1 MDVKINNLEN
11 SSIVKTS
18 EHTSSGFSMSAISS
32 VKSIENKYDVCR
44 DKDCMKKFCECIRQR
59 PMEIINIRKI
69 KLLIK
74 EQQKLYENAEILLYF

>member
-44 DKDCMKKFCECIRQR
+44 DKDCMKKFCECIR
-59 PMEIINIRKI
+59 
-69 KLLIK
+69 
-74 EQQKLYENAEILLYF
+74 